1 MNQLNL
7 IQNFVRKPLNFS
19 VCHLKFFF
27 LRIEDNKGMAGTSNL
42 RLIIGDRN
50 DNPMKPGA
58 SSIFVYNY
66 EGSAPDTE
74 IGR

>member
-1 MNQLNL
+1 
-7 IQNFVRKPLNFS
+7 
-19 VCHLKFFF
+19 
-27 LRIEDNKGMAGTSNL
+27 MAGTSNL

-74 IGR
+74 IGRLVTVLCTHALTCFLVNLFLSILF

>member
-1 MNQLNL
+1 
-7 IQNFVRKPLNFS
+7 
-19 VCHLKFFF
+19 
-27 LRIEDNKGMAGTSNL
+27 MAGTSNL

>member
-1 MNQLNL
+1 M
-7 IQNFVRKPLNFS
+7 
-19 VCHLKFFF
+19 

-74 IGR
+74 IGRLVTVLCTHALTCFLVNLFLSILF